1 MPKYHSQE
9 IEKHW
14 QAQWA
19 KQGTYAYQKSVDK
32 EDFVIDTPPP
42 TVSGALHIGH
52 IFSYTQ
58 TDIIARFKRMR
69 GYNVFYPMG
78 WDDNGLPTEKRV
90 QNLYGVQCDP
100 QREYDPDFKGEKK
113 PGRKRIYQGVS
124 RKNFLEICRQQVL
137 EDEVKYKQLWNH
149 IALSVDWNYNYQT
162 ISLEVQKI
170 SQHSFRDLFN
180 KNLVENRSSPVLW
193 DTQFQ
198 TAVAQA
204 DVEDR
209 EQKTFYNDIVFKV
222 LGGGEF
228 VISTTRPEMLPACVA
243 VVAHPKDERY
253 KKFFGQSA
261 LTPLF
266 NRRVPV
272 LASEHADPEK
282 GTGILMVCTFGDRED
297 VSFCKKQALPTLPLI
312 SDQGFL
318 LDIDFHRGLFKS
330 EEPSLAQKNYQ
341 ELKGL
346 RVVPARKK
354 IVEILKQKSFLRG
367 EPKPATHKV
376 KFYEKGDFPLEILS
390 KRQWYIKLLDY
401 REELLEQANKIQW
414 WPESMKKRY
423 QQWVE
428 GLNQDWCISRQR
440 VFGVPFPVW
449 YALDAKGEIQ
459 YDRVLLPNKDFSE
472 LKAIDPL
479 KDCAPGFEEK
489 QRDQPLGFTADKDV
503 MDTWA
508 TSSLTPLINSRW
520 IFDKNRHKRFFPADL
535 RPQAHEIIR
544 TWAFYSIVKA
554 YFHEKS
560 LPWRNIAVS
569 GWVLTP
575 DRDKMSKSKG
585 NALTPENLIQTYSA
599 DGVRYWAGK
608 ASLGQD
614 TIYDENLFK
623 TGQKLVRKIFNAS
636 QFVFLQIEGQ
646 KWQAFESCWE
656 QVSEPIDQAW
666 LLSLLKV
673 KQQALLDLESYQHQK
688 ALKDIETHFWLFC
701 DDYLELIK
709 ARAYRLKGS
718 KKALSATSS
727 LDFSLF
733 LFLQLFAPYLPYITE
748 EIWQKRYSV
757 KGQSLHQFCYFK
769 EKLLKSLIE
778 QLKQR
783 WNHWNS
789 LGDNPEDSLE
799 DSVGDSPV
807 AKKTLSLESL
817 ELNWNHLYNLKEK
830 LEPDFFLE
838 SLFSILREIRK
849 QKSSAGKSLA
859 TPLKEMELLLPKK
872 EIFSVDLGKQDLCMA
887 SHLDLKNLKIKK
899 SPSSSRTIT
908 LKME

>member
-9 IEKHW
+9 IESHW

-19 KQGTYAYQKSVDK
+19 NEKTYSYKKSSSK
-32 EDFVIDTPPP
+32 KDFVIDTPPP
-42 TVSGALHIGH
+42 TVSGSLHIGH

-58 TDIIARFKRMR
+58 TDIMARFKRMK

-100 QREYDPDFKGEKK
+100 QLKYKPHFELEKK
-113 PGRKRIYQGVS
+113 TGRNKTYQGIS
-124 RKNFLEICRQQVL
+124 RQNFLEICRGQVL

-149 IALSVDWNYNYQT
+149 IALSVDWSYNYQT

-170 SQHSFRDLFN
+170 SQHSFIDLFN

-209 EQKTFYNDIVFKV
+209 EQKTFYNDIAFSVP
-222 LGGGEF
+222 GEGEF

-243 VVAHPKDERY
+243 VVAHPEDERY

-272 LASEHADPEK
+272 LPSRHADPEK
-282 GTGILMVCTFGDRED
+282 GTGILMVCTFGDMED
-297 VSFCKKQALPTLPLI
+297 VAFCTKQALPTLPLI
-312 SDQGFL
+312 SNQGFL
-318 LDIDFHRGLFKS
+318 MDIDFHQGLFKS
-330 EEPSLAQKNYQ
+330 EDPQLAQQNYQ

-346 RVVPARKK
+346 RLVQARKK
-354 IVEILKQKSFLRG
+354 IVEILKQKNFLKG
-367 EPKPATHKV
+367 ESKPATHRV
-376 KFYEKGDFPLEILS
+376 KFYEKGDFPLEILP

-401 REELLEQANKIQW
+401 REELLEQANKIRW
-414 WPESMKKRY
+414 WPVSMKKRY

-449 YALDAKGEIQ
+449 YSLDAKGEIQ
-459 YDRVLLPNKDFSE
+459 YDQILLPNTNGFDGE
-472 LKAIDPL
+472 KAQPIDPL
-479 KDCAPGFEEK
+479 RDSPPGFNEK
-489 QRDQPLGFTADKDV
+489 HRDQPLGWTADKDV

-508 TSSLTPLINSRW
+508 TSSLTPLINSCW
-520 IFDKNRHKRFFPADL
+520 IFDKKRHKRFFPADL

-560 LPWRNIAVS
+560 IPWKDIAVS

-585 NALTPENLIQTYSA
+585 NALTPENLIKTYSA

-608 ASLGQD
+608 AGLGQD
-614 TIYDENLFK
+614 TVYDENLFK

-636 QFVFLQIEGQ
+636 QFVFLQLEGQ
-646 KWQAFESCWE
+646 SWQGFEARWNHIT
-656 QVSEPIDQAW
+656 EPVDQAW

-709 ARAYRLKGS
+709 ARSYRLKGS
-718 KKALSATSS
+718 KRALSAKTS
-727 LDFSLF
+727 LDLSLF

-748 EIWQKRYSV
+748 EIWQKRYSI
-757 KGQSLHQFCYFK
+757 KKESLHKFCYFTDK
-769 EKLLKSLIE
+769 YLKQILD
-778 QLKQR
+778 QLKDR
-783 WNHWNS
+783 WNHWDRQVPQKA
-789 LGDNPEDSLE
+789 LILE
-799 DSVGDSPV
+799 P
-807 AKKTLSLESL
+807 L
-817 ELNWNHLYNLKEK
+817 ELRWNHLYNLTEK

-838 SLFSILREIRK
+838 IIFSILREIRK
-849 QKSSAGKSLA
+849 QKSTAGKSLA
-859 TPLKEMELLLPKK
+859 TPLQEMELLLPTK
-872 EIFSVDLGKQDLCMA
+872 EIFSVDLCKEDLCMA
-887 SHLDLKNLKIKK
+887 SHLDLKQLVVKK
-899 SPSSSRTIT
+899 SSSRSVTI
-908 LKME
+908 KIQ